1 MKKCYCFFCRAV
13 HKPELWGVYDFL
25 TAGETTM
32 FVSRKVGVTKST
44 VSRVKKD
51 WGYELKMMPKSN
63 LVRARAEEML
73 DSGMPYSEVA
83 ETLGV
88 DRTTVADW
96 FPGRM
101 FDYRWGAQVRRLE
114 AEVDKVWNV

>member
-1 MKKCYCFFCRAV
+1 M
-13 HKPELWGVYDFL
+13 VYDLL
-25 TAGETTM
+25 TAGEGTM
-32 FVSRKVGVTKST
+32 FVVRKVGVHVKT

-51 WGYELKMMPKSN
+51 WGFELKMVPKSN

-96 FPGRM
+96 FPGRT

-114 AEVDKVWNV
+114 KDVDAVWNLKGGL